1 MLKLVN
7 HAPESK
13 YVDLIVAFTED
24 GKSDEYDDLPAPPV
38 RYYFGNWRPTSLRK
52 PLTPLPLPNPP
63 HPSVR
68 YMSNWRRCQVIIN
81 TMNKRRLI

>member
-52 PLTPLPLPNPP
+52 PLTPLPPP
-63 HPSVR
+63 TQPTTSLGQI
-68 YMSNWRRCQVIIN
+68 YEQLKTMSSDH
-81 TMNKRRLI
+81 KHDE